1 MSNTAEPNPDSTK
14 PVVPYYTPHVAPRV
28 RWSFFDYFWFV
39 FKNVIGWIFML
50 SSPVLGALIPGP
62 GGIPLFLIG
71 FALVTFPGKR
81 RITSHVMRG
90 RAVKVNPQV
99 FTMVA
104 TIASVIVTASVIWL
118 LYKRY
123 KQILD
128 ELSIGFMEV
137 FGICALAAAVTWIV
151 MRLTVLIVNWLLRSM
166 PRIRRFIR
174 PWLRKWGINLLP
186 PRRKLMAHS
195 GELVHHGPD
204 EILHFSDSYR
214 TRLNS
219 VGGFALAWL
228 IRAVVVACTVLV
240 VLFIFKPLLDR
251 WNELSTGAKVW
262 LVTAVVIAAGI
273 LLLAITIVLKRRTRK

>member
-1 MSNTAEPNPDSTK
+1 MSDTANPNPETPK
-14 PVVPYYTPHVAPRV
+14 APIPYYHPHASKRV

-90 RAVKVNPQV
+90 RAVKVNPQL
-99 FTMVA
+99 FTMIATVA
-104 TIASVIVTASVIWL
+104 SIAVTASVIWL

-128 ELSIGFMEV
+128 ELNVGFLEI

-151 MRLTVLIVNWLLRSM
+151 MRLTVTLANWLLRSM

-186 PRRKLMAHS
+186 PRRRRLPDT
-195 GELVHHGPD
+195 GVVIHHGPD

-214 TRLNS
+214 TRLQA
-219 VGGFALAWL
+219 VGNFALAWL

-240 VLFIFKPLLDR
+240 VLYIFKPLLDR
-251 WNELSTGAKVW
+251 WYELSTAAKVW
-262 LVTAVVIAAGI
+262 LVTAVVFAAAV
-273 LLLAITIVLKRRTRK
+273 LLLAITVVLKRRTRK

>member
-1 MSNTAEPNPDSTK
+1 MSDTVEPK
-14 PVVPYYTPHVAPRV
+14 PETPKAVVPYYNPHAAQRV

-90 RAVKVNPQV
+90 RAVKVNPQI

-104 TIASVIVTASVIWL
+104 TVASVLVTAFVIWL
-118 LYKRY
+118 LYKRF

-151 MRLTVLIVNWLLRSM
+151 MRLTVLIANWLLRSM

-174 PWLRKWGINLLP
+174 PWLRRRGINLLP
-186 PRRKLMAHS
+186 PRRKLMPHS
-195 GELVHHGPD
+195 GEMIHHGPD
-204 EILHFSDSYR
+204 EILTFSDTYR
-214 TRLNS
+214 TRAQA
-219 VGGFALAWL
+219 VGSFALAWL
-228 IRAVVVACTVLV
+228 IRAVVVAATVLV
-240 VLFIFKPLLDR
+240 ALFIFKPLLDR
-251 WNELSTGAKVW
+251 WNELTTGAKVW
-262 LVTAVVIAAGI
+262 LVVAVVVASAI
-273 LLLAITIVLKRRTRK
+273 LLLAVTIILKRRTRK